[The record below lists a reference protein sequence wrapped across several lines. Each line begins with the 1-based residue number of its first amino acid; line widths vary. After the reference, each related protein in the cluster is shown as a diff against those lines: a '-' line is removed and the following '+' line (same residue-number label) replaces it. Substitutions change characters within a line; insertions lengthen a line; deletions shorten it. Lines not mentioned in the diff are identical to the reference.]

1 MVFWELFLM
10 EISIIIQAYYMNCKH
25 LFKRYLNNWWKLN
38 FLLGIKYACTA
49 YWSMWIGLGWKF
61 VNPILLGWVEK
72 NPPIQP
78 MHTLKFIR
86 NSVYVIQISQLMHLK
101 KLYN

>member
-1 MVFWELFLM
+1 MVFWELVLM
-10 EISIIIQAYYMNCKH
+10 EISIIIQGYYMNCKN

-61 VNPILLGWVEK
+61 VIGLGRK
-72 NPPIQP
+72 NSPIQP

-86 NSVYVIQISQLMHLK
+86 DFVYVIQISQLMHLK